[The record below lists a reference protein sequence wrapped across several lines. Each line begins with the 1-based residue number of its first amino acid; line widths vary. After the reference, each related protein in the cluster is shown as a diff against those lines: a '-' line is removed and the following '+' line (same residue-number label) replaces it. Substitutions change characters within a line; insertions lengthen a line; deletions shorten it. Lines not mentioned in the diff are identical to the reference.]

1 MRNVESTIAAL
12 AVAVTLIAAC
22 ASTPEA
28 PLSKDADAK
37 RFESATNAAIVYIYR
52 PYADRGVSTLW
63 VNGRLVG
70 ESLGRTFF
78 RVPVRSGRTIINAS
92 GNDAGRIA
100 FDAKLDGVYYVE
112 TQVSGELQSESNTV
126 FRLVDPQL
134 GMPAIETCCRLLE
147 NWRPSQDRL
156 NF

>member
-1 MRNVESTIAAL
+1 MHKPALITTAAIAIA
-12 AVAVTLIAAC
+12 LIAAC

-28 PLSKDADAK
+28 SLSKDADAK

-52 PYADRGVSTLW
+52 PYTDRGVSTLW

-78 RVPVRSGRTIINAS
+78 RVPVRAGRTVINAS
-92 GNDAGRIA
+92 GNDPGRIA
-100 FDAKLDGVYYVE
+100 FDTKIDGVYYVE
-112 TQVSGELQSESNTV
+112 AQVSGEWQSESTTV
-126 FRLVDPQL
+126 FRRVDPEV
-134 GMPAIETCCRLLE
+134 GKPAIAACCRMLE
-147 NWRPSQDRL
+147 TWRPSQDRL